1 MGIVKDTSLSSQHL
15 DLLLTLLLDY
25 SDVFAHSKD
34 ELGRTDLLQ
43 H

>member
-1 MGIVKDTSLSSQHL
+1 MKDTSLSSQHQ

-25 SDVFAHSKD
+25 SNVFARSKD